1 MSGVLLQTA
10 PQDPAVEGTAE
21 ETKTPINRCLHG
33 QQTSAAGKTAAQ
45 NIRREANHVVT
56 DVQDP
61 RAGKL
66 VVSPQKAEQE

>member
-1 MSGVLLQTA
+1 MEA
-10 PQDPAVEGTAE
+10 TAE

-33 QQTSAAGKTAAQ
+33 QQTSVAGKSSAEHSE
-45 NIRREANHVVT
+45 REANHVVT
-56 DVQDP
+56 DMQDP